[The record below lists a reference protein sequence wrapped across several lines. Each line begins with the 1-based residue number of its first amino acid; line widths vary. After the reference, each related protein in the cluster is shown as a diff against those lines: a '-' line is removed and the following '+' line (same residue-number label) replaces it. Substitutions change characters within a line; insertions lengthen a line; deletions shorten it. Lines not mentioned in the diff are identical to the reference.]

1 MKIDRLMG
9 ILTILLQKDKVTAP
23 ELAERFEV
31 SRRTINRDIED
42 LCRAGI
48 PIAAAQGYGGGLS
61 IVDGYKFDRSLFTK
75 EELQSLIA
83 GLRGMDSVSKS
94 PALARLLDKLSDRGE
109 QGAAQDII
117 IVDLASH
124 YQDTLTLKIETIKKA
139 AWEKHLLSFW
149 YYYEKGETKRRIE
162 PYRLVFKWSA
172 WYVFGYCLD
181 REAYRLFK
189 LNRLWDLRT
198 EEETFCEREIP
209 EEELSFGD
217 AYLAEGSIHLK
228 AIFAESEKY
237 RLIEEYGIG
246 SYSELEDKR
255 LLFEQDFAGYG
266 NLREWIFSFGDRVF
280 VLEPEELREDR
291 KRQAENILLD
301 KTGNMT

>member
-1 MKIDRLMG
+1 M
-9 ILTILLQKDKVTAP
+9 
-23 ELAERFEV
+23 
-31 SRRTINRDIED
+31 
-42 LCRAGI
+42 
-48 PIAAAQGYGGGLS
+48 
-61 IVDGYKFDRSLFTK
+61 
-75 EELQSLIA
+75 
-83 GLRGMDSVSKS
+83 
-94 PALARLLDKLSDRGE
+94 
-109 QGAAQDII
+109 
-117 IVDLASH
+117 
-124 YQDTLTLKIETIKKA
+124 
-139 AWEKHLLSFW
+139 SFW

-291 KRQAENILLD
+291 KRIGRAHV
-301 KTGNMT
+301 

>member
-1 MKIDRLMG
+1 M
-9 ILTILLQKDKVTAP
+9 
-23 ELAERFEV
+23 
-31 SRRTINRDIED
+31 
-42 LCRAGI
+42 
-48 PIAAAQGYGGGLS
+48 
-61 IVDGYKFDRSLFTK
+61 DGYKFDRSLFTK

-139 AWEKHLLSFW
+139 AWEKHLVSFW